1 MNEAVYDPRFLN
13 SKGPNAFDL
22 LCVSHLAVCAFSLLK
37 MARSEIAKAKQ

>member
-22 LCVSHLAVCAFSLLK
+22 LCFQPIEDGKKRDCKGEAMSKS
-37 MARSEIAKAKQ
+37 